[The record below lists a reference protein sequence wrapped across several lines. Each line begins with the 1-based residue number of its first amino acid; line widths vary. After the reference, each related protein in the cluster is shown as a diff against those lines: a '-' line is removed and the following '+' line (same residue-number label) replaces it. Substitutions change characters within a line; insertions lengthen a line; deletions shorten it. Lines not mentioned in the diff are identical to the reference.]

1 MRRLL
6 PCLCLVLFCA
16 SVSFAQD
23 RDYPKFDFTAAYVF
37 NYFETPAPSTRENL
51 HGFSLAPAG
60 NFRKWAAVE
69 GDVTYTRKSA
79 SPADMRLITYMV
91 GLRFT
96 RRRDNSKAEPFVHA
110 LVGGGQLSG
119 FPLTPGGLPGTT
131 DGWAGKFGGGVDV
144 IAGKHAAIRF
154 GADYYRYH
162 GHIPFGRQRLDNL
175 ALSVGIR
182 FF

>member
-1 MRRLL
+1 
-6 PCLCLVLFCA
+6 LVLFCA

-23 RDYPKFDFTAAYVF
+23 RDYPKFDFTAAYTF
-37 NYFETPAPSTRENL
+37 NYFETPAPSSRENL
-51 HGFSLAPAG
+51 HGFSLAPAA
-60 NFRKWAAVE
+60 NFKRWAAAE
-69 GDVTYTRKSA
+69 ADFTYTRATIGGIRRS
-79 SPADMRLITYMV
+79 LITYMA

-96 RRRDNSKAEPFVHA
+96 KRRDNSNLEPYVHA

-119 FPLTPGGLPGTT
+119 YPTVAGGFPNTT
-131 DGWAGKFGGGVDV
+131 DGWAGKFGGGLDV
-144 IAGKHAAIRF
+144 KAGKHAAIRF

-162 GHIPFGRQRLDNL
+162 GHIPFGTQRLDNL